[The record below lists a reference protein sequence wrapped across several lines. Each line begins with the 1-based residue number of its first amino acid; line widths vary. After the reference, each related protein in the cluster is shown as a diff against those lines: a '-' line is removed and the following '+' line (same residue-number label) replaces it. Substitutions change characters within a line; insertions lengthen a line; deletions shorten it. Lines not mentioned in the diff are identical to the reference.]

1 MALENSFADPTIFF
15 FNSGSTFFY
24 HFPSSK
30 WIFFSRFF
38 ILSNYLTFFFN
49 VLYFPPIRLFRQGN
63 IQNNLRKQSAKL
75 SWDTISNRSVLLVW
89 WLLIFWAL
97 FNRSLR
103 LFRSSGSESIGNEC
117 WPSSGNGSESW
128 RSRGS
133 GSGNEWPLRCGS
145 GSSRYQHSVPFI
157 QHLTACISSNFVFLS
172 YENQVPVPGLQ
183 IHVQ

>member
-75 SWDTISNRSVLLVW
+75 SWHTISNRSVLLVW

-103 LFRSSGSESIGNEC
+103 LFRSSGSESSMRGGGGSVEFEFEFQGVAAGQENRLATAAPPL
-117 WPSSGNGSESW
+117 PS
-128 RSRGS
+128 
-133 GSGNEWPLRCGS
+133 
-145 GSSRYQHSVPFI
+145 
-157 QHLTACISSNFVFLS
+157 
-172 YENQVPVPGLQ
+172 PGRFWSAMV
-183 IHVQ
+183 H

>member
-1 MALENSFADPTIFF
+1 MNFFLKIFYSVKL
-15 FNSGSTFFY
+15 FN
-24 HFPSSK
+24 
-30 WIFFSRFF
+30 I
-38 ILSNYLTFFFN
+38 FFN
-49 VLYFPPIRLFRQGN
+49 VLYFLPIRLFRQGN

-97 FNRSLR
+97 FNRALR